1 MQKEKKEKKKRS
13 IGCFPVIFSILILLI
28 LAIWYF
34 GIGGGNGTG
43 FFGKQGS
50 EQEKT
55 EATPEIK
62 NYDIEL
68 TQDNEIIFREETLE
82 SIETLIDQLKTEVGE
97 DKLDTIIVTI
107 HDENA
112 IEDFL
117 TSVEQAMDSA
127 KIKWTIDDKN

>member
-1 MQKEKKEKKKRS
+1 M
-13 IGCFPVIFSILILLI
+13 FPSNFFYIDLVDFSNMVF
-28 LAIWYF
+28 WYW
-34 GIGGGNGTG
+34 GGNGTG

-112 IEDFL
+112 IADFL

>member
-1 MQKEKKEKKKRS
+1 M
-13 IGCFPVIFSILILLI
+13 
-28 LAIWYF
+28 
-34 GIGGGNGTG
+34 
-43 FFGKQGS
+43 
-50 EQEKT
+50 
-55 EATPEIK
+55 
-62 NYDIEL
+62 
-68 TQDNEIIFREETLE
+68 E

-112 IEDFL
+112 IADFL